1 MQTGDRVIWRHIPR
15 DGFGYPVG
23 IPGRFVAWRGD
34 DAVEIDV
41 VRADGGIVR
50 RAVLDWAV
58 KRSSD
63 GATLSSIRRSE
74 TTESTAPRD
83 GAGSAAGARR

>member
-1 MQTGDRVIWRHIPR
+1 MRTGERVIWRHIPR
-15 DGFGYPVG
+15 DGFGYPIGV
-23 IPGRFVAWRGD
+23 PGRFVSWRGV

-63 GATLSSIRRSE
+63 GATLSSIRRNDQ
-74 TTESTAPRD
+74 TEAAGPRD
-83 GAGSAAGARR
+83 GAGSAAGAGL

>member
-1 MQTGDRVIWRHIPR
+1 MKAGDRLLWAHIPR
-15 DGFGYPVG
+15 DGFGYAIGVPA
-23 IPGRFVAWRGD
+23 RFVAWRAF

-41 VRADGGIVR
+41 IRKDGGIVR
-50 RAVLDWAV
+50 RSVVDSAL

-74 TTESTAPRD
+74 QTEAAGPRD
-83 GAGSAAGARR
+83 GAGSAAGAGR